1 MPVEVEP
8 YDHATCVGV
17 VCQHVAHGGGVIE
30 SAVGEG
36 DDHVVGRELC
46 ESGSAST
53 RRSRVKEVNSRH
65 AWLGQY
71 LVAQGGGPGSGFSV
85 GD

>member
-8 YDHATCVGV
+8 YDHATGVGK
-17 VCQHVAHGGGVIE
+17 VCQDVAHGGGVIE

-36 DDHVVGRELC
+36 DDHVVIRELC
-46 ESGSAST
+46 ERRSAC
-53 RRSRVKEVNSRH
+53 SRVKEVNSRH

-71 LVAQGGGPGSGFSV
+71 LAAKGGGPGTGLRV

>member
-8 YDHATCVGV
+8 HDHATGVGK
-17 VCQHVAHGGGVIE
+17 VCQHIAHGCGVIE
-30 SAVGEG
+30 STVGEG
-36 DDHVVGRELC
+36 DDHIVIRELC
-46 ESGSAST
+46 EGGSAC
-53 RRSRVKEVNSRH
+53 SRVKEVNTRH

-71 LVAQGGGPGSGFSV
+71 LAAKCGGPGTGLRV